1 MVRTKPT
8 IPGIVDRERWAWEQ
22 GVKHNLDHLARL
34 VLLRIVYRA
43 GGPDG
48 CFESQ
53 AELGKHVGCSRQHVN
68 LHVLPELEALALIVR
83 DGRKRRAAVYHPIV
97 NLMPQSIPAPQL
109 RSVKP
114 RVDKTIEPKCQV
126 QTLQDHV
133 KPRVDTN
140 QKKEESGVRG
150 AHRSESNLDVQR
162 NPTLGGAPP
171 GQAPPLDNPPNVTL
185 TLPSPVRENVSAV
198 VTVGEDWQEAAALVV
213 EEPEPEYRNGTGGEG
228 NSFGHSK
235 GPEPE
240 KSPPPRQRR
249 DETNMTCYCCYGA
262 KIRPNG
268 CAVVCTACGQG
279 GRLTMHNAAHYRTG
293 ADCIHLC
300 IECRKDYGR

>member
-22 GVKHNLDHLARL
+22 GVKHNLDYLARL

-140 QKKEESGVRG
+140 KKEEEFLGATGPGRLSNGSAPLLETEHHLSNISPSLPDSEPANGKGSGIDDEMGDIYEVVSVNG
-150 AHRSESNLDVQR
+150 NTDSESFGGLAEGDGEKAIEERRAPSEQPTQR
-162 NPTLGGAPP
+162 LGGAPCKAQ
-171 GQAPPLDNPPNVTL
+171 G
-185 TLPSPVRENVSAV
+185 R
-198 VTVGEDWQEAAALVV
+198 
-213 EEPEPEYRNGTGGEG
+213 
-228 NSFGHSK
+228 HS
-235 GPEPE
+235 G
-240 KSPPPRQRR
+240 
-249 DETNMTCYCCYGA
+249 
-262 KIRPNG
+262 
-268 CAVVCTACGQG
+268 
-279 GRLTMHNAAHYRTG
+279 
-293 ADCIHLC
+293 
-300 IECRKDYGR
+300 